1 MSSRIYNEKCDG
13 IADMHY
19 NAVRQNFNGKFDV
32 FRCGRGENCN
42 FRFTIYLIAIWGG
55 WVLETIF
62 EKIFENT
69 SFWPSMAAVIIAGI
83 IRGPLRDF
91 IGRIKRVNKHG
102 VTMNEGDPA
111 IKTTSSEAAQA
122 EMP

>member
-1 MSSRIYNEKCDG
+1 
-13 IADMHY
+13 
-19 NAVRQNFNGKFDV
+19 
-32 FRCGRGENCN
+32 
-42 FRFTIYLIAIWGG
+42 
-55 WVLETIF
+55 
-62 EKIFENT
+62 
-69 SFWPSMAAVIIAGI
+69 MAAVIIAGI

-122 EMP
+122 ENAVKLRGDSEKQCESRDR